1 MAIATRS
8 VESVWEGS
16 LAAGSGT
23 LGSSDS
29 GVLDGQSVTWEA
41 RTEQAGGKTSPE
53 ELCAAAHASCFSM
66 ALALKLGEAGGRPER
81 LAVSAA
87 VTLDEVDG
95 APTITTSAI
104 TVKATVPDLDDAAFQ
119 AALSGAA
126 ELCPVS
132 RLFAG
137 ATITV
142 AGELA

>member
-1 MAIATRS
+1 MAIAVRK

-16 LAAGSGT
+16 LAAGTGT
-23 LGSSDS
+23 LGGSDS
-29 GVLDGQSVTWEA
+29 GVLDGQNVTWDA
-41 RTEQAGGKTSPE
+41 RTTEAGGKTSPE

-95 APTITTSAI
+95 APTIVTSEI
-104 TVKATVPDLDDAAFQ
+104 TVKATVPDLDNDAFQ
-119 AALSGAA
+119 AALAGAA

-132 RLFAG
+132 RLFTG
-137 ATITV
+137 AKITV

>member
-1 MAIATRS
+1 MAIAIRS
-8 VESVWEGS
+8 AESVWEGS

-23 LGSSDS
+23 LGGSDS

-66 ALALKLGEAGGRPER
+66 ALALMLGESGARPER
-81 LAVSAA
+81 LAVKAA

-95 APTITTSAI
+95 KPTITTSEI
-104 TVKATVPDLDDAAFQ
+104 SVQATVPGIDDAAFQ
-119 AALSGAA
+119 SALSAAA

-137 ATITV
+137 AQITATGALV
-142 AGELA
+142 